1 VLESLSN
8 VPRDYAWGS
17 LTLIP
22 DLQGRAPD
30 GTPEAEVWF
39 GDHPGSPAR
48 IADGRTLVEVR
59 AAAGQEP
66 LPYLLKIL
74 AASVSLSIQAHP
86 SVDEAIEGFAREN
99 AAGIPV
105 DAAERTYRDR
115 NHKPEI
121 IVALSERFRALVGLR
136 PIAETDALLA
146 ALPQRPGVR
155 GLRAALHGADQ
166 ADALRTVLDDALS
179 GRMPEIVA
187 DLAAALADPAA
198 GSRAEVEVLR
208 AIAKDFPGDP
218 GLVVAALMNLVVLS
232 AGEAVFAPA
241 GVLHAYQ
248 DGLGVEVMAA
258 SDNVLRGGLTPK
270 HVDVGELL
278 RIVDTRPGPAPV
290 LASTTDGPA
299 EVFDAGVPDFLL
311 SRIKVDGAVALPLD
325 GPAIVLAT
333 AGAVGVTTSAAR
345 VELRQGAAAYADG
358 ESSLAFD
365 GRGTV
370 YIAQPGRA

>member
-17 LTLIP
+17 PTLIP
-22 DLQGRAPD
+22 NLQGRAPD

-86 SVDEAIEGFAREN
+86 SVAEAIEGFARED
-99 AAGIPV
+99 AAGIAV

-136 PIAETDALLA
+136 PVAETDALLA
-146 ALPQRPGVR
+146 LLPQLPGVR
-155 GLRAALHGADQ
+155 ALRAALQGADE
-166 ADALRTVLDDALS
+166 ADVLRAVIDDALS
-179 GRMPEIVA
+179 GRAPEIVA
-187 DLAAALADPAA
+187 DLAAALGDPAA
-198 GSRAEVEVLR
+198 GSSAEIEVLR

-248 DGLGVEVMAA
+248 DGLGVELMAA

-290 LASTTDGPA
+290 LAPTTDGPA

-311 SRIKVDGAVALPLD
+311 SRIEVAGAAALPLD
-325 GPAIVLAT
+325 GPAIVLAV
-333 AGAVGVTTSAAR
+333 AGEVGVAAGAAR
-345 VELRQGAAAYADG
+345 VGLRPGAAAYADG
-358 ESSLAFD
+358 EPSLAFD
-365 GRGTV
+365 GHGTV
-370 YIAQPGRA
+370 YVAQPGRL

>member
-1 VLESLSN
+1 MLESLSN

-17 LTLIP
+17 PTLIP
-22 DLQGRAPD
+22 NLQGRAPD

-74 AASVSLSIQAHP
+74 AASMSLSIQAHP
-86 SVDEAIEGFAREN
+86 SVAEAIEGFARED
-99 AAGIPV
+99 AAGIAV

-136 PIAETDALLA
+136 PVEGTDALLA
-146 ALPQRPGVR
+146 VLPQLPGVR
-155 GLRAALHGADQ
+155 GLRAALQGADE
-166 ADALRTVLDDALS
+166 AGVLRAVIDDALS
-179 GRMPEIVA
+179 GRVPEIVA
-187 DLAAALADPAA
+187 DLAAALGDPAA
-198 GSRAEVEVLR
+198 GASAEVEVLR

-232 AGEAVFAPA
+232 AGQAVFAPA

-248 DGLGVEVMAA
+248 DGLGVELMAA

-290 LASTTDGPA
+290 LAPTTDGPA

-311 SRIKVDGAVALPLD
+311 ARIEVDGAVALPLD
-325 GPAIVLAT
+325 GPAIVLAV
-333 AGAVGVTTSAAR
+333 AGEVGVAAGVGR

-358 ESSLAFD
+358 EPSLAFD
-365 GRGTV
+365 GHGTV
-370 YIAQPGRA
+370 YVAQPGRA